1 MVMLY
6 CEDAL
11 NKFLDDD
18 SVDLFIMN
26 PPLWIDGA
34 RNRYG
39 GDDSKQ
45 LKETTYAGYLD
56 KLIAITKNIE
66 SALKDTGNVIM
77 IMPNTQLVFGYI
89 PEVLKQTSLKLGM
102 VRVWNWTHGIEYMVH
117 FHKENPYINHG
128 FKLDALINEPPN
140 FMPEVGKYAEIG
152 DVSGAIPE
160 KIYEIFINKYS
171 KQNDVVADLFAG
183 TGTVAA
189 AAIKTGRNYIYNDS
203 SSVQLEIAK
212 ARINDLQQGR

>member
-1 MVMLY
+1 MLY

-11 NKFLDDD
+11 NKFLEDN

-26 PPLWIDGA
+26 PPLWMDGTG
-34 RNRYG
+34 NRYG

-45 LKETTYAGYLD
+45 LKETTYEGYLE
-56 KLIAITKNIE
+56 KLIAVTKNIE
-66 SALKDTGNVIM
+66 SALKDTGSVIM

-102 VRVWNWTHGIEYMVH
+102 VRVWNWSLGIDYAVH
-117 FHKENPYINHG
+117 FHKETPYINH
-128 FKLDALINEPPN
+128 KATIDNLINEPPT
-140 FMPEVGKYAEIG
+140 FMPEVEKYAEIG

-160 KIYEIFINKYS
+160 KIYELFINKYS
-171 KQNDVVADLFAG
+171 RPGDVVADLFAG

-189 AAIKTGRNYIYNDS
+189 AAIKTGRKYIYNDS